1 MDSKELKNKYL
12 NFFEKRGHSII
23 NSSSLIPENDPTVL
37 FTTAGMHP
45 LVPYI
50 LGEKHPCGKRLVNFQ
65 KCIRTGDIDGIGDSS
80 HLTFFE
86 MLGNWSLGDYFK
98 KEAIEWSFE
107 FLTKELKI
115 PIKKLAI
122 TCFAGDPKNNIPK
135 DEESEKIWLS
145 LGIKNE
151 RISFLGWEENWW
163 GPPGMTGPCGPDT
176 EMYYWTGKDEPPKFF
191 NISDKRWMEI
201 WNNVFMQYNKTSNGQ
216 YKELAQKNVDTGMG
230 IERTIAILN
239 GKDNVYETDLFVPIF
254 KEIKKIASSFNQKS
268 VRIIADHLRAATFIL
283 GDQKGI
289 TPSNIEQGYVLRR
302 LIRRAIRHGKIIGI
316 NKAFCFKIAKT
327 IINEFSYYYP
337 ELEENKEFIKE
348 QLSNEEEKFSKTLEK
363 GLREFKKMSEK
374 NQIIDNKN
382 VFLLFSTY
390 GFPLEITKELAQE
403 KGIKV
408 DEKGFLDEF
417 KKHQEISRTGAEKK
431 FKGGLADNSKITSRM
446 HTATHLMLASLRK
459 VLGNHVFQK
468 GANITSERIRFD
480 FSHPEKLTEKQVK
493 KIENMVNEQ
502 IQKNIPIDYKEV
514 NIEEAKKI
522 GAMGIFDHK
531 YGKKVKIY
539 RIGNFSVEICG
550 GPHAKNTGELG
561 IFKIIKEE
569 SSGSGV
575 RRIKAILS

>member
-176 EMYYWTGKDEPPKFF
+176 EMYYWTGKDEPPTFF